1 MSLVGIF
8 LRLAQRDLLIHS
20 AALHG
25 KYSPAL
31 SKCVA
36 RSFSLSEIGRGDV
49 GEVEEEDEEEEARKY
64 CETTKSYLAPQTNNV
79 GVSAMLE
86 TLPELIPKDN
96 DLDTPLCQA
105 K

>member
-8 LRLAQRDLLIHS
+8 LAQRDLLIHS
-20 AALHG
+20 AALHS
-25 KYSPAL
+25 KYSLAL
-31 SKCVA
+31 SKCVV
-36 RSFSLSEIGRGDV
+36 RSFSLSKIGWGDV
-49 GEVEEEDEEEEARKY
+49 GEVEEEEEEEEARKY

-86 TLPELIPKDN
+86 TLPKPIPKDN